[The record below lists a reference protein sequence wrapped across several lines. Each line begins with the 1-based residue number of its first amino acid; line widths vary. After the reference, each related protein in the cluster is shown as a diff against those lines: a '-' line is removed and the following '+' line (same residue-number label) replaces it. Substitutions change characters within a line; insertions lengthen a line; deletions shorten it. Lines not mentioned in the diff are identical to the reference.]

1 MVLSEV
7 RRGWALLLAPLLLA
21 PLLLAAPAPVR
32 AEAPSCKEACEAERK
47 RVEARLKRCRAAA
60 ADLPRAQA
68 ARYRVKCRRQNAAPR
83 CDGLPACPPKAKPR
97 QHPPGLTLGPLVF
110 SAVKRGPPVERPTY
124 APGAQLF
131 VRVQVT
137 FTSKPKQA
145 RLWLQLDLRLLAR
158 GVKGAKPRV
167 VASWN
172 KYLEKQKFLDPSER
186 RVPLPYTL
194 HGGAVLP
201 PDFKAGHYV
210 AEVTVQERTAGF
222 TATASKPFRVTG
234 SYRPTRK
241 TGAKRAPTK
250 RSAPG
255 TQAPGTKAPG
265 KKAPQKR

>member
-21 PLLLAAPAPVR
+21 APAPVR
-32 AEAPSCKEACEAERK
+32 AEAPGCKEACETERK
-47 RVEARLKRCRAAA
+47 RVEARLKRCRAAT

-83 CDGLPACPPKAKPR
+83 CDGLPACPPKARPR

-110 SAVKRGPPVERPTY
+110 SAVKRGPPADRPTY

-131 VRVQVT
+131 VRVQLT

-158 GVKGAKPRV
+158 GAKGAKPRV

-172 KYLEKQKFLDPSER
+172 KYLEKQKFLERSER

-201 PDFKAGHYV
+201 PDFKAGLYI
-210 AEVTVQERTAGF
+210 AEVTVRERTAGF
-222 TATASKPFRVTG
+222 SATASKPFRVKG
-234 SYRPTRK
+234 IYRPTRK
-241 TGAKRAPTK
+241 TGAKQAQQAKRAAPTRRAPRT
-250 RSAPG
+250 
-255 TQAPGTKAPG
+255 
-265 KKAPQKR
+265 KAPQKR